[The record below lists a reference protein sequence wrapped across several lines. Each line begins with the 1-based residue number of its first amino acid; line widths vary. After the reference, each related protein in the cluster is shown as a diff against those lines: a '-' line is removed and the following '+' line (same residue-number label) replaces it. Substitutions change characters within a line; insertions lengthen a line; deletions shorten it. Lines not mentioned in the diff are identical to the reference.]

1 VKKGFRA
8 GANPE
13 GAAMKRLCLTIACLS
28 AFAWTQALADNL
40 YPDPSKIPK
49 PHAAKAKHLA
59 SAKSAS
65 LDDAVRFSDPYAP
78 PEGTT
83 VVRKT
88 SGGPPGYSY
97 RIPTDPQGGLSI
109 SMGQDQGG
117 HTTGGLKWGF

>member
-1 VKKGFRA
+1 
-8 GANPE
+8 
-13 GAAMKRLCLTIACLS
+13 MIRLCLTIACLG
-28 AFAWTQALADNL
+28 AVACTQASADNL
-40 YPDPSKIPK
+40 SPDPLKTPR
-49 PHAAKAKHLA
+49 PHVAKAKHPIA
-59 SAKSAS
+59 QKSAS
-65 LDDAVRFSDPYAP
+65 VDNDFHFSDPYGP

-88 SGGPPGYSY
+88 VGLPGYSY

>member
-1 VKKGFRA
+1 
-8 GANPE
+8 
-13 GAAMKRLCLTIACLS
+13 MIRLCLTIACLS
-28 AFAWTQALADNL
+28 AAAWTQASAENL
-40 YPDPSKIPK
+40 SSDPLKAPR
-49 PHAAKAKHLA
+49 PHAARAKH
-59 SAKSAS
+59 STVQKSAS
-65 LDDAVRFSDPYAP
+65 LDDGVRFSDPYAP

-83 VVRKT
+83 VVRK

>member
-1 VKKGFRA
+1 
-8 GANPE
+8 
-13 GAAMKRLCLTIACLS
+13 MIRLCLTIAFLS
-28 AFAWTQALADNL
+28 AVAWTPASADNL
-40 YPDPSKIPK
+40 SPDPRKIPRT
-49 PHAAKAKHLA
+49 HAAKAKHSPPLT
-59 SAKSAS
+59 SAS

-83 VVRKT
+83 IVKK